1 MTETDVQNKRKAY
14 RKACLMVVDFTIK
27 DRFYSGCIKDISV
40 DGAFIESHYHGSI
53 GDEIQLT
60 FSNPDISK
68 PIKLTGNVRRI
79 SLDGFGVKFY
89 KYHSSQNQTLE
100 VLVDRIK
107 GGWI

>member
-1 MTETDVQNKRKAY
+1 MTETDLQNKRKTY
-14 RKACLMVVDFTIK
+14 RKSCLMGVDFTIEG
-27 DRFYSGCIKDISV
+27 RFYSGWIIDISV
-40 DGAFIESHYHGSI
+40 DGAFIESHYQGPI

-68 PIKLTGNVRRI
+68 PIKLTGRVMRT
-79 SLDGFGVKFY
+79 SLNGFGVKFN
-89 KYHSSQNQTLE
+89 KYHATQNQTLE